1 LSRITALQVMEIP
14 VVGRHGPDRSTRTGV
29 VRLPVHEVFGS
40 CRDQGPP
47 RATRTGFWRSL
58 FRFQGAVTAH
68 TQKAVGACTRQNFPR
83 SRPGPSTSARPV
95 VLTGRPTIIASSP
108 PEVNE
113 TGATSALPSA
123 GNPSG

>member
-1 LSRITALQVMEIP
+1 
-14 VVGRHGPDRSTRTGV
+14 VGQRGPDRSTRTGV

-40 CRDQGPP
+40 SEDQGPR

-58 FRFQGAVTAH
+58 FRFQGAMTAH